1 MPRRMRSSFGCV
13 QRLGHDRYRL
23 RWWEEVAGE
32 YKRRSKVVRGTRK
45 EAERAMAEVR
55 AGLDESDPR
64 KLRHVPTVGEAFE
77 RWWLPDAQERLGR
90 GELAKSTY
98 GCRMS
103 KWRLYVGPR
112 WADVKVSEIDPL
124 DVQEWLGTMTKKP
137 ASDALA
143 ILRQILDRCQVYGL
157 VGENVARRPYKMPQ
171 AHADM
176 KDGAY
181 TLAELDRIARA
192 AEGSPCEAAM
202 ILCMFGSARTGESLG
217 VKLCEVARDEAEGV
231 EVTVAQCVRQVR
243 SDASLSPD
251 GALKNPQSVRPLV
264 IPPPWGDR
272 LWEIAETARA
282 AGETWLCD
290 DGGGVPMSQNAYRR
304 EWAKAVKAAD
314 VEPKQP
320 RAARRS
326 WETYMRW
333 DMGAEQSRI
342 EQMMGHALPG
352 VTGTHY
358 DKPTARMFVQTV
370 GHAFAVKPFIR
381 SPFEVP
387 TT

>member
-1 MPRRMRSSFGCV
+1 
-13 QRLGHDRYRL
+13 
-23 RWWEEVAGE
+23 
-32 YKRRSKVVRGTRK
+32 
-45 EAERAMAEVR
+45 
-55 AGLDESDPR
+55 
-64 KLRHVPTVGEAFE
+64 
-77 RWWLPDAQERLGR
+77 
-90 GELAKSTY
+90 
-98 GCRMS
+98 
-103 KWRLYVGPR
+103 
-112 WADVKVSEIDPL
+112 
-124 DVQEWLGTMTKKP
+124 
-137 ASDALA
+137 
-143 ILRQILDRCQVYGL
+143 
-157 VGENVARRPYKMPQ
+157 
-171 AHADM
+171 
-176 KDGAY
+176 
-181 TLAELDRIARA
+181 
-192 AEGSPCEAAM
+192 M

-251 GALKNPQSVRPLV
+251 GALKNQQSVRPLV

-290 DGGGVPMSQNAYRR
+290 DGGGVPMGQNAYRR
-304 EWAKAVKAAD
+304 EWAKAVKAAG

-333 DMGAEQSRI
+333 DMEIDRSKV

-352 VTGTHY
+352 VTGEHY

-370 GHAFAVKPFIR
+370 GHAFAVKPFMR
-381 SPFEVP
+381 VPFEVP
-387 TT
+387 SS